1 MFSDLV
7 SFGKERTAKQAV
19 GFYLAFLIIYFL
31 MSGPTSY
38 FLFGYPAPDEVV
50 KPFAFWTGIAYCLIV
65 SSLILYQKKRLNDFG
80 SILLVLLSGIGSFA
94 GSVFL
99 GITYAAILTAI
110 DIKKPVSTE

>member
-1 MFSDLV
+1 MFSDLM

-31 MSGPTSY
+31 ISGPASY
-38 FLFGYPAPDEVV
+38 FLFGYSAPDGLV
-50 KPFAFWTGIAYCLIV
+50 KPFGFWTGIAYCLIV

-80 SILLVLLSGIGSFA
+80 SILLALLSGIGSFA
-94 GSVFL
+94 GGVFL
-99 GITYAAILTAI
+99 GITYAAILTTV